1 MNFANGPR
9 IQKATLRRNYSKTKV
24 VVKQCKLK

>member
-9 IQKATLRRNYSKTKV
+9 IYTTN
-24 VVKQCKLK
+24 